1 MEMLNNSYIFEYKE
15 FKENIGKTP
24 VKNADTFFETH
35 PNKYSLKAL
44 KDFFTLN
51 GIESKAYNLPFEYLD
66 KIHAPFIVQLK
77 NPSEFVVIC
86 SKGKNFVTIHNK
98 KGCNKLP
105 LNELNARY
113 NGNILKSFN
122 KKEVVVS
129 SGYLESLKSNKNKKL
144 NAFNILALT
153 ILLMQFIAV
162 STGLTAFYSFFVPLL
177 LTLPLFVSN
186 ELLSIQY
193 GQSNSVS
200 EKLCNFSEKTDC
212 QITLNSNLSR
222 KFKGK
227 LAHIGFSYVLYLS
240 VLSLFLTYNGVDFT
254 SIIKHITF
262 FCMITTPFSL
272 YLILYQ
278 LFKLRKICPL
288 CFFVNGFN
296 VLTGSLFFVF
306 DFSLN
311 FYFAPIT
318 IAALFTILISTLY
331 HLSVFSQFE
340 KNYLYRELLKNK
352 RKPAVFFANIEH
364 LNNLVEVNK
373 DQLLISRIMEKN
385 ITFLLDLSCEKCISS
400 VKEYEYIMN
409 HIPEIGLSISIILQ
423 EKHID
428 SFNAIIEKIYNTHIN
443 NGDWFGL
450 LKNWYSSSEFR
461 KNSIGQTNQQTYTN
475 KAFNFSKKLAI
486 NYTPIILYNNKV
498 IPQEYSYY
506 DIADML
512 TIQFG

>member
-24 VKNADTFFETH
+24 VKNADAFFETH

-86 SKGKNFVTIHNK
+86 SKEKNFVTIHNK
-98 KGCNKLP
+98 KGCNELP

-113 NGNILKSFN
+113 NGNILKSFS
-122 KKEVVVS
+122 KKEVVS
-129 SGYLESLKSNKNKKL
+129 SGYLESLNSNKNKKL

-153 ILLMQFIAV
+153 ILLLQFIVV
-162 STGLTAFYSFFVPLL
+162 STGSNAFYSFFVPLL
-177 LTLPLFVSN
+177 LTLPLFASN

-240 VLSLFLTYNGVDFT
+240 VLSLFLTYSGVDFT
-254 SIIKHITF
+254 SIINHITF

-288 CFFVNGFN
+288 CF
-296 VLTGSLFFVF
+296 LLM
-306 DFSLN
+306 
-311 FYFAPIT
+311 
-318 IAALFTILISTLY
+318 ALMF
-331 HLSVFSQFE
+331 
-340 KNYLYRELLKNK
+340 
-352 RKPAVFFANIEH
+352 
-364 LNNLVEVNK
+364 
-373 DQLLISRIMEKN
+373 
-385 ITFLLDLSCEKCISS
+385 
-400 VKEYEYIMN
+400 
-409 HIPEIGLSISIILQ
+409 
-423 EKHID
+423 
-428 SFNAIIEKIYNTHIN
+428 
-443 NGDWFGL
+443 
-450 LKNWYSSSEFR
+450 
-461 KNSIGQTNQQTYTN
+461 
-475 KAFNFSKKLAI
+475 
-486 NYTPIILYNNKV
+486 
-498 IPQEYSYY
+498 
-506 DIADML
+506 
-512 TIQFG
+512 